1 MGIVSSAADTYYT
14 YKFIRILTSD
24 WKDMEAYD
32 NGIVDENGKNLRKS
46 KDLSSSEKDS
56 YTLFHRL
63 VFSIK
68 RLMEKVPGGK
78 SIVGKYAAALFLIK
92 ETTGMTDNQIRYAF
106 SELGID
112 LTDTDLNLT
121 EESQNDRWFVLEN
134 GNISPGVYYLSNE
147 IASPSTGNIVGEVNS
162 KVIVHKNSGPIG
174 YALGSPIH
182 EAQDRMTGLQIYVT
196 PSDLVREEAPVN
208 STGGGAVNMNPTGKK
223 KVIDRDNED
232 PRYSQRSMF
241 KKAMGTDSVRNKNG

>member
-14 YKFIRILTSD
+14 YKFLRILTSD
-24 WKDMEAYD
+24 WSDMEAYE

-46 KDLSSSEKDS
+46 KDLTSREKDS

-68 RLMEKVPGGK
+68 RLMEKFPGGK
-78 SIVGKYAAALFLIK
+78 SVVGKYAAALFLIK
-92 ETTGMTDNQIRYAF
+92 ETTGMTDDQIRYAF

-112 LTDTDLNLT
+112 LSDTDLNLT
-121 EESQNDRWFVLEN
+121 EEAQNENWFVLEN
-134 GNISPGVYYLSNE
+134 GNISPGVYRLVNE

-162 KVIVHKNSGPIG
+162 KVIVHRNSGPIG

-182 EAQDRMTGLQIYVT
+182 EVQDRSTGLQIYVT
-196 PSDLVREEAPVN
+196 PSDLMREEAPTN
-208 STGGGAVNMNPTGKK
+208 NTGGGAVNMNPTGKK

-232 PRYSQRSMF
+232 PRYSTKKMF
-241 KKAMGTDSVRNKNG
+241 RTAMGTDSVRGRNG